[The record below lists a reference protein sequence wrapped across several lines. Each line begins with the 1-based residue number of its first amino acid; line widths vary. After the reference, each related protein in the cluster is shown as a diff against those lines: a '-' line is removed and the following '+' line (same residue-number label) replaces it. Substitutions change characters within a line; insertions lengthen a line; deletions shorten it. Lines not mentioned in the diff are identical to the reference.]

1 VLSIIFLLIIFKV
14 NLYDEIRQVMF
25 LVPLIF
31 IISLSLIYFFS
42 KKVFGISISLFILFF
57 AFQNYK
63 IYPYNYIWIN
73 NLSHITKVQNVFE
86 LDYWGVSTK
95 NISAHIKNNFNK
107 NVCLI
112 TNRNNAINSLISE
125 KRCLINFRKLHEKI
139 ERPFYVA
146 LMERGVNKGVPNNC
160 KLIHEEKTNLNF
172 SSETLTLAK
181 IYKCD

>member
-1 VLSIIFLLIIFKV
+1 MSQHIQTVCTITLGECMKAQNLPSSYLPIWFFFKIPLIILIGFTLFFIIESKIEKNLIVMTILSSLIFTVLSIIFLLIIFKV

-86 LDYWGVSTK
+86 EVFK
-95 NISAHIKNNFNK
+95 
-107 NVCLI
+107 
-112 TNRNNAINSLISE
+112 
-125 KRCLINFRKLHEKI
+125 
-139 ERPFYVA
+139 
-146 LMERGVNKGVPNNC
+146 
-160 KLIHEEKTNLNF
+160 
-172 SSETLTLAK
+172 
-181 IYKCD
+181 